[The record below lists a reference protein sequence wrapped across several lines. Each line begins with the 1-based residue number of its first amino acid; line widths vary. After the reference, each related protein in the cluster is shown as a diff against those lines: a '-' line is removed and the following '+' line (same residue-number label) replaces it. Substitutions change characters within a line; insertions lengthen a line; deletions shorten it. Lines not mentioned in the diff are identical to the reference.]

1 MKIITNTD
9 MLRRRCESMSY
20 KHSLWIARKMK
31 LFLLSNKNI
40 ANKTIG
46 LACNQLGLDGRVIII
61 KKNNKWIHLINPII
75 TKKSNDMITTK
86 EECLSVPGKSISVE
100 RHRSI
105 QITHNLPSTGIDDL
119 WYYYPSA
126 AESIVIQHEIDH
138 LDGII
143 ITDKE

>member
-9 MLRRRCESMSY
+9 MLHRKCESISY
-20 KHSLWIARKMK
+20 ESSLEIARKMK

-46 LACNQLGLDGRVIII
+46 LACNQLGLKGRVVII
-61 KKNNKWIHLINPII
+61 KHSNKWLHLINPII
-75 TKKSNDMITTK
+75 IEKSNDMITTK
-86 EECLSVPGKSISVE
+86 EECLSVPGKSISIE
-100 RHRSI
+100 RHRTI
-105 QITHNLPSTGIDDL
+105 QITHTTGLYDVWEYYKPSI
-119 WYYYPSA
+119 S
-126 AESIVIQHEIDH
+126 ESIVIQHEIDH